1 MALSGSVSTSSYDG
15 RYCELEWTA
24 TQSISDNTSTIS
36 WTLSAKGGSSS
47 WYTDRTIYVNID
59 GDQVYSKTAAVD
71 RYKGTIASG
80 TKTLTHNSDGSR
92 SFSVSLGAAIY
103 YSSVNCT
110 GSQTFTLNTIARASG
125 LSVSDGTLGSAQTI
139 TASRNS
145 SAFTHTLTWK
155 CGSYSG
161 TIATKSSATSWSFTP
176 ELKLAEGA
184 PNGTKVYCGFTLTT
198 YNGTT
203 SIGSVEKAVWL
214 TIPESVVPTC
224 SLLLSDANGYL
235 ATYGGYIQGRS
246 VLHVVVNASGAHSS
260 KILSYSTSANGATNT
275 SQEFN
280 TTALTTSGS
289 NTIST
294 TVKDSRGRT
303 ASSSQVIQV
312 IPYSNPKITSLSV
325 HRCDEDGT
333 ENDRG
338 SYAKVSLSYTVT
350 SLSNQ
355 NTNSA
360 ILKYKKSSESDWT
373 SVAIEPTSYEMNY
386 STIIA
391 ADEGNAYQI
400 GCEVTD
406 AFSTSALFTSLST
419 GFCLY
424 HVPASGKGITFGGI
438 AEGDGFNV
446 KMDSHFS
453 GDYNTFGGEAEPID
467 GTDHANGM
475 YVKQS
480 TLFTEPVI
488 FGNSES
494 SIPSQSSDKIAFER
508 AAHFGNGL
516 TEDIRVYGSADC
528 NNLVISGN
536 YYVGNNATNKPS
548 TANGWLTVKSYSDG
562 SYCTQD
568 FVGVDGGKYFR
579 MRQNGTWG
587 GWRQTSS
594 ADIVL
599 EQGTLT
605 NSSGTWTYRKWR
617 SGLAECWILLD
628 IGTPY
633 NHPGWNEYWAYLP
646 LTFSDTDYGIQMTS
660 AWNPQELDHYGPVNS
675 NGGWKKTAEKF
686 VFSFYYNNST
696 AYSIRFYMYVAGRW
710 K

>member
-36 WTLSAKGGSSS
+36 WTLSAKGGRTS

-59 GDQVYSKTAAVD
+59 GDQVYSKTTAVD

-80 TKTLTHNSDGSR
+80 TKTLTHNGDGSR

-198 YNGTT
+198 YNGAT

-214 TIPESVVPTC
+214 TIPESVKPTC
-224 SLLLSDANGYL
+224 SLSLSDANGYL

-246 VLHVVVNASGAHSS
+246 VLHVVVNASGAYSS

-312 IPYSNPKITSLSV
+312 IPYTNPKITSLSV

-360 ILKYKKSSESDWT
+360 VLKYKKSSESDWT

-446 KMDSHFS
+446 KMNSQFS
-453 GDYNTFGGEAEPID
+453 GNYNVFGPNPESIV
-467 GTDHANGM
+467 GTEEANGL
-475 YVKQS
+475 YVNQDAQ
-480 TLFTEPVI
+480 FI
-488 FGNSES
+488 QN
-494 SIPSQSSDKIAFER
+494 
-508 AAHFGNGL
+508 AHFGNGL

-568 FVGVDGGKYFR
+568 FVGVDGSKYFR

-587 GWRQTSS
+587 GWRQSSS
-594 ADIVL
+594 ADIVI
-599 EQGTLT
+599 EQGT
-605 NSSGTWTYRKWR
+605 SGIWTYRKWR
-617 SGLAECWILLD
+617 SGLL
-628 IGTPY
+628 
-633 NHPGWNEYWAYLP
+633 EYWGKEQAF
-646 LTFSDTDYGIQMTS
+646 T
-660 AWNPQELDHYGPVNS
+660 LDDGWHRSPAGPVTVTDPGNS
-675 NGGWKKTAEKF
+675 VATVTNWYGDGTNENRAARPNIITCGGMYADGSISIYDKNPDGTDGTG
-686 VFSFYYNNST
+686 YR
-696 AYSIRFYMYVAGRW
+696 AYCYRIVARW